1 MLLFTASFC
10 TKQQQQQQT
19 QYVYTFSVFYSRS
32 AYFQLKTIKWFCT
45 QWLKLWSS
53 MKQTNKWGNKHI
65 GTQII
70 ICFLLKKLY
79 PIEFWV
85 SPKEYVPEPLWLNL
99 FCVWSAA
106 QKKNIFLHFIEFTV
120 FQFVPISSCLVTENH
135 CKDCIYHLSFQ
146 PLDIYKPWYCWSF
159 WPLIID
165 QSIICE
171 QVIFSHALHIHYIP
185 KFIIPSTHS
194 DCPTDIAL

>member
-1 MLLFTASFC
+1 MLSPEKIVSNWVLSISKRICSRTSLAKLILCLISC
-10 TKQQQQQQT
+10 T
-19 QYVYTFSVFYSRS
+19 
-32 AYFQLKTIKWFCT
+32 
-45 QWLKLWSS
+45 
-53 MKQTNKWGNKHI
+53 
-65 GTQII
+65 
-70 ICFLLKKLY
+70 
-79 PIEFWV
+79 
-85 SPKEYVPEPLWLNL
+85 
-99 FCVWSAA
+99 
-106 QKKNIFLHFIEFTV
+106 KKNIFLHFIEFTV
-120 FQFVPISSCLVTENH
+120 FQFVPISSSLVTEDH